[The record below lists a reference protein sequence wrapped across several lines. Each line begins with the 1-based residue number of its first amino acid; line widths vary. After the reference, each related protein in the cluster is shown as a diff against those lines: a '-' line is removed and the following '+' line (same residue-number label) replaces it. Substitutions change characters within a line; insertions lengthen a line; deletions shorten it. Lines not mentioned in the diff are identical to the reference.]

1 MCKSIFCS
9 YFLQLGEKRMFRK
22 RIVSIIIIAL
32 MMSILLYWNWINE
45 AIKSTHIM
53 PEVEQVNIRRI
64 LMGRTQNVENMHI
77 LSEQTGLAEQVI
89 EKLLVQ
95 GEYARLL
102 ELQEAYFTPIQTES
116 VKTTPLT
123 ICEYII
129 DENEKRTKGTQL
141 VDIQTG
147 DILVTKNSRFM
158 GWRNG
163 HAGLVVD
170 AEEGLILEAVM
181 LGTNTKLCDVK
192 GWEVYPSFLVLRLKE
207 EYQKYYSVQKAVD
220 YAMENMVDIPYYLF
234 ADLLKDKGT
243 HCAHLV
249 WYAYQE
255 TGVDLDSD
263 GGFLVTPYDIQNSP
277 YLEVVQSYG
286 Y

>member
-1 MCKSIFCS
+1 MH
-9 YFLQLGEKRMFRK
+9 EKR
-22 RIVSIIIIAL
+22 IGSILLIL
-32 MMSILLYWNWINE
+32 LTMSVLLYWNWLNE
-45 AIKSTHIM
+45 AIESTHIM
-53 PEVEQVNIRRI
+53 PIVEQVNIQPI
-64 LMGRTQNVENMHI
+64 LMSRTVNEKNTQI
-77 LSEQTGLAEQVI
+77 LSEQTGVNEKVI
-89 EKLLVQ
+89 EKLLEN
-95 GEYARLL
+95 GEYQKIL
-102 ELQEAYFTPIQTES
+102 ELQEAYFASIQTES

-123 ICEYII
+123 ICEYIV
-129 DENEKRTKGTQL
+129 DENGKRAKGTQL
-141 VDIQTG
+141 ADIQTG
-147 DILVTKNSRFM
+147 DILVTKNSRFL

-170 AEEGLILEAVM
+170 AKEGLILEAVM

-207 EYQKYYSVQKAVD
+207 EYRKYYSVQEAAD
-220 YAMENMVDIPYYLF
+220 YAMEYMVDIPYYLF
-234 ADLLKDKGT
+234 AGILEDKGT

-255 TGVDLDSD
+255 IGIDLDSD
-263 GGFLVTPYDIQNSP
+263 GGFLVTPYDIQNST

>member
-1 MCKSIFCS
+1 MVHS
-9 YFLQLGEKRMFRK
+9 LK
-22 RIVSIIIIAL
+22 RIASVFIIAL
-32 MMSILLYWNWINE
+32 MMSVLLYWNWINE
-45 AIKSTHIM
+45 AIESTHIM
-53 PEVEQVNIRRI
+53 PKIERVNIHSI
-64 LMGRTQNVENMHI
+64 LKGRTLDDENIQI
-77 LSEQTGLAEQVI
+77 LSEQTGVN
-89 EKLLVQ
+89 EKVMKALLEKGDYQ
-95 GEYARLL
+95 RIL
-102 ELQEAYFTPIQTES
+102 ELQEAYFAPVLIES
-116 VKTTPLT
+116 VQTTPLT

-129 DENEKRTKGTQL
+129 DENGKRIKGTQL
-141 VDIQTG
+141 ADIQTG
-147 DILVTKNSRFM
+147 DIIVTKNSRFL

-170 AEEGLILEAVM
+170 AKEGLILEAVM

-192 GWEVYPSFLVLRLKE
+192 SWEVYPSFLVLRLKE
-207 EYQKYYSVQKAVD
+207 EYRKYYSVHKAVD

-234 ADLLKDKGT
+234 AGILEDKGT

-249 WYAYQE
+249 WHAYQE
-255 TGVDLDSD
+255 IGIDLDSD